1 MRTLTQKFAAIA
13 ALSVFVA
20 GTASAATT
28 WDASH
33 PRPAEVNHRLSNH
46 DHRIHQEVREG
57 ELSRGEAMRL
67 HRDDHQVRTEERL
80 MASQNG
86 GHITRQE
93 DRALNQQENRT
104 SRQIGQ

>member
-1 MRTLTQKFAAIA
+1 MRTLTQKLAAIA
-13 ALSVFVA
+13 ALSVVFA

-33 PRPAEVNHRLSNH
+33 ARRAEVNHRLSNQ
-46 DHRIHQEVREG
+46 DHRIRQEVREG

-86 GHITRQE
+86 GHITRPA
-93 DRALNQQENRT
+93 DRALNQQENQV

>member
-1 MRTLTQKFAAIA
+1 MRKLTQKLAVIA
-13 ALSVFVA
+13 ALSVVFA
-20 GTASAATT
+20 GTASAATA

-33 PRPAEVNHRLSNH
+33 PRRAEVNQRLSNQ

-57 ELSRGEAMRL
+57 ELSHSEAMRF
-67 HRDDHQVRTEERL
+67 HRDDHQVRKEERL

-86 GHITRQE
+86 GHITRQD
-93 DRALNQQENRT
+93 DRALNQQENHV